1 MFGFVSWRVEQAAD
15 NLRAVQ
21 MMTLAK
27 LGHTMANVDTLN
39 TWIPFIKEMNKR
51 IEELEKKV
59 AELERQVKPPEG
71 GGSGTGHYGAGPW
84 G

>member
-1 MFGFVSWRVEQAAD
+1 MFESE
-15 NLRAVQ
+15 NTLRAISNLGAVQ
-21 MMTLAK
+21 TMLLEKTAKAMAHSETLA
-27 LGHTMANVDTLN
+27 LWV
-39 TWIPFIKEMNKR
+39 PFIKEMNKR

-59 AELERQVKPPEG
+59 AELERQAKSSD

>member
-1 MFGFVSWRVEQAAD
+1 MFGFVSWRVEQAAE

-27 LGHTMANVDTLN
+27 LGQTMGRVDTLD
-39 TWIPFIKEMNKR
+39 TWIPYVKALAKR
-51 IEELEKKV
+51 IDELEKKV